1 MKQLTMAELEAGLA
15 EITQSPQDN
24 GRLAMIVIRPAADER
39 EILETAELSVERGLV
54 GDNWLTRGSKHTADG
69 SAKPDAQ
76 ITIMNARA
84 AALMAQEE
92 ARWPLAGDQLFIDMD
107 LSDENLPAGQK
118 IAVGTAVLEITAL
131 PHTGCKKFAQRFG
144 KDAVIFANSDEG
156 KRWHLRG
163 IYAQVIQSGQIQTG
177 DTVRKVAGR

>member
-1 MKQLTMAELEAGLA
+1 MKQLTMTELEAGLA
-15 EITQSPQDN
+15 EILESPQDN
-24 GRLAMIVIRPAADER
+24 GRLAMIVIRPSEDER
-39 EILETAELSVERGLV
+39 EILENAELSESEGLV
-54 GDNWLTRGSKHTADG
+54 GDNWLARGSKRTADG

-84 AALMAQEE
+84 AALIAQDRE
-92 ARWPLAGDQLFIDMD
+92 RWPLAGDQLFVDMD

-144 KDAVIFANSDEG
+144 KDAVIFANSEEG

-163 IYAQVIQSGQIQTG
+163 IYARVIQTGKIQAG
-177 DTVRKVAGR
+177 DTVRKV

>member
-1 MKQLTMAELEAGLA
+1 MMKQLTMTELEAGLP

-24 GRLAMIVIRPAADER
+24 GRLELIVIRPQDDER
-39 EILETAELSVERGLV
+39 EILETAELSVETGLV
-54 GDNWLTRGSKHTADG
+54 GDNWLTRGSKHTEDG

-76 ITIMNARA
+76 ITLMNARA
-84 AALMAQEE
+84 AALIAQDRS
-92 ARWPLAGDQLFIDMD
+92 RWPLAGDQLFIDMD

-118 IAVGTAVLEITAL
+118 LAVGTAVLEITPL

-163 IYAQVIQSGQIQTG
+163 IYAQVVQPGKIQTG
-177 DTVRKVAGR
+177 DTIHKL